1 MNTQGFYDKSKIQTG
16 ITTRELRE
24 AIIAEMKRHKE
35 SYMQGHELSYGEGWG
50 YCTWWCTLNL
60 EFPACVPM
68 KQQTMKVRPELE
80 RQEGEG
86 IVARHNRI
94 TSNNPFW
101 VLRGVDAHEPHQGGG
116 V

>member
-16 ITTRELRE
+16 ITTRALRE

-50 YCTWWCTLNL
+50 YCTWWFKLHL

-68 KQQTMKVRPELE
+68 KQRTKIVRRELE
-80 RQEGEG
+80 RMEREG
-86 IVARHNRI
+86 IVARHNRS
-94 TSNNPFW
+94 TSNNTFW
-101 VLRGVDAHEPHQGGG
+101 VLTDADAHEPHQGGG